1 MNNSEHIS
9 KDTEGDAGAAG
20 STPVP
25 DFSDPIDPSW
35 VQPPTAEKRLSNKA
49 VCEVVRQADRCGHEI
64 FWVTP
69 EELICISDHKLEAD
83 LTCGRRDIQGKLL
96 DEGWYWQTSDLK
108 VQHGPFESEG
118 AAALHW
124 MEAQDAPAAPP
135 PRPAPEMPP
144 GELLDT
150 VLAGVVA
157 TFREIPP
164 PELAAGLRQAA
175 DRLDPRRELVDM
187 QALVDLF
194 LSADR
199 LATAA
204 GGTPDFPEELEGALT
219 DLEGVLD
226 AVEDACMAAG
236 LPLNGKPPAA
246 PHWME
251 AQDAFLDTDP
261 RVLLKDLIA
270 VAARAGR
277 AVTKISFSVGVEG
290 SWRLVAERAG
300 RGATEVKAESQQR
313 DAA

>member
-69 EELICISDHKLEAD
+69 EELICIS
-83 LTCGRRDIQGKLL
+83 
-96 DEGWYWQTSDLK
+96 
-108 VQHGPFESEG
+108 
-118 AAALHW
+118 
-124 MEAQDAPAAPP
+124 
-135 PRPAPEMPP
+135 
-144 GELLDT
+144 
-150 VLAGVVA
+150 
-157 TFREIPP
+157 
-164 PELAAGLRQAA
+164 
-175 DRLDPRRELVDM
+175 
-187 QALVDLF
+187 
-194 LSADR
+194 
-199 LATAA
+199 
-204 GGTPDFPEELEGALT
+204 
-219 DLEGVLD
+219 
-226 AVEDACMAAG
+226 EDA
-236 LPLNGKPPAA
+236 AA